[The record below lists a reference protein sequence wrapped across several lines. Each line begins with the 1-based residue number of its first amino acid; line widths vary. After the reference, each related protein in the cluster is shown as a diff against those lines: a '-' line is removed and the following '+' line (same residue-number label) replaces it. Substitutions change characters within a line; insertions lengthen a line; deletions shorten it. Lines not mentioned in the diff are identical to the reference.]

1 MPRHQGGRTVK
12 VLIMAGGYATRL
24 WPITKDNPKALL
36 PVGEKRIIDYI
47 LEKVLT
53 LDLPVYISTN
63 RFFESHFRP
72 VAEEY
77 GVELI
82 VEDTLHEEEKLGTI
96 GAMKKAVD
104 ELGLDDY
111 LVIAGDNLFSF
122 SLEDFLARYSGETL
136 IAVYDVGDLELAKRY
151 GVVVL
156 EGDRVVAFEE
166 KPAQPRSTLISTG
179 VYVFP
184 ERVME
189 LLDEYLRDGN
199 RDSPGYF
206 VQWLLAR
213 GEPIKAY
220 RFSEYWYDIGSAD
233 SYLEALKTLLKESRI
248 EEIQISPYAK
258 IIPPVVIKRGA
269 KILGRSIIGPFA
281 YIGEECL
288 IENSDVSDSIIFRK
302 TVIRNATIWRSIID
316 EKCEIRNLELRK
328 SLVGGHAKIQRGE

>member
-1 MPRHQGGRTVK
+1 
-12 VLIMAGGYATRL
+12 MAGGYATRL

-47 LEKVLT
+47 LEKALK

-72 VAEEY
+72 VAEKY

-96 GAMKKAVD
+96 GAMKKAVE

-166 KPAQPRSTLISTG
+166 KPALPRSTLISTG

-184 ERVME
+184 ERVMA
-189 LLDEYLRDGN
+189 LLDEYLKNGH

-206 VQWLLAR
+206 VQWLLSR
-213 GEPIKAY
+213 GELIKAY
-220 RFSEYWYDIGSAD
+220 RFSEYWFDIGSAD
-233 SYLEALKTLLKESRI
+233 SYLEALRTLLRESHI
-248 EEIQISPYAK
+248 EEIQISPYSK

-269 KILGRSIIGPFA
+269 RVLGRSIIGPFA
-281 YIGEECL
+281 YIGEDCI
-288 IENSDVSDSIIFRK
+288 IENSDISDSIIFRK
-302 TVIRNATIWRSIID
+302 TIIRNSTIWRSIID

>member
-1 MPRHQGGRTVK
+1 
-12 VLIMAGGYATRL
+12 MAGGYATRL

-36 PVGEKRIIDYI
+36 PVGDRVI
-47 LEKVLT
+47 LEHIIEKVSDLG
-53 LDLPVYISTN
+53 LDTYISTN
-63 RFFESHFRP
+63 RFFEGHFKP
-72 VAEEY
+72 YAEKY
-77 GVELI
+77 DIGLV

-96 GAMKKAVD
+96 GAMKKAVE

-111 LVIAGDNLFSF
+111 LVVAGDNLFSF
-122 SLEDFLARYSGETL
+122 SLKDFLDRYDGNTL

-156 EGDRVVAFEE
+156 EGDRVVSFEE
-166 KPAQPRSTLISTG
+166 KPALPRSTLVSTG

-184 ERVME
+184 ERVMKLIE
-189 LLDEYLRDGN
+189 EYLSNGN
-199 RDSPGYF
+199 HDSPGYF
-206 VQWLLAR
+206 IQWLLER
-213 GEPIKAY
+213 DEPIKAY
-220 RFSEYWYDIGSAD
+220 RFSDYWYDIGSAD
-233 SYLEALKTLLKESRI
+233 SYLEALKTLLKESTI

-281 YIGEECL
+281 YIGEDCV
-288 IENSDVSDSIIFRK
+288 IENSDISDSIVFRK
-302 TVIRNATIWRSIID
+302 TVIRNSTIWRSIID